1 MNLEELKKKMD
12 EEHYIY
18 DDTLSTVLYVAL
30 QLGRPLL
37 IEGAAGVGKT
47 EVAKVMAAALDRE
60 LVRLQCY
67 EGLDESKALYE
78 WNYQKQL
85 LSIQVNM
92 NAQDREAL
100 TRSLFSDEYLLERP
114 LLKSIRSEKPVV
126 LLIDEIDKADEEFEA
141 FLLELLSEM
150 QVTIPEVGT
159 IRANSVPFVVLT
171 SNRARPLSEA
181 LRRRCAYLY
190 IEYPD
195 MEKELAILRAKLPH
209 VDDRLCAQVA
219 LAVQKLRSNEV
230 ILKKPSIAETLD
242 WAAALDALGIRELT
256 PDALRK
262 TAGFVLKN
270 NEDMAALARQT
281 ADKLDAMGIKFKVV
295 NVVDLVKLQSAKEN
309 NEALS
314 DEEFAELFT
323 EDKPVL
329 FAYHSYARDV
339 RGLIYDRPN
348 HDNFNVHGYEEQGS
362 TTTPYDMV
370 RVNNIDRYELQAEAL
385 RMIDADKYADK
396 INELEAFRQEA
407 FQFAVDNGYDHPD
420 YTDWVYSG
428 VNTNK
433 QGAVSATAATAGDN
447 E

>member
-1 MNLEELKKKMD
+1 MTFEELKQKMD
-12 EEHYIY
+12 EAHYIY
-18 DDTLSTVLYVAL
+18 DETLATVLYVAL

-47 EVAKVMAAALDRE
+47 EIAKVMASALDRD

-92 NAQDREAL
+92 NEADKDAL

-114 LLKSIRSEKPVV
+114 LLQSIRSEKPVV

-141 FLLELLSEM
+141 FLLELLSDM
-150 QVTIPEVGT
+150 QVSIPEVGT
-159 IRANSVPFVVLT
+159 IRAKTIPFVVLT

-209 VDDRLCAQVA
+209 VDDRLAAQVA
-219 LAVQKLRSNEV
+219 LAVQKLRANEV

-256 PDALRK
+256 PDALRQ

-270 NEDMAALARQT
+270 NEDI
-281 ADKLDAMGIKFKVV
+281 DAM
-295 NVVDLVKLQSAKEN
+295 DL
-309 NEALS
+309 
-314 DEEFAELFT
+314 
-323 EDKPVL
+323 EDT
-329 FAYHSYARDV
+329 
-339 RGLIYDRPN
+339 G
-348 HDNFNVHGYEEQGS
+348 HDCQCGGTCGHHHHHGGHHHD
-362 TTTPYDMV
+362 P
-370 RVNNIDRYELQAEAL
+370 A
-385 RMIDADKYADK
+385 
-396 INELEAFRQEA
+396 
-407 FQFAVDNGYDHPD
+407 
-420 YTDWVYSG
+420 
-428 VNTNK
+428 
-433 QGAVSATAATAGDN
+433 
-447 E
+447 

>member
-1 MNLEELKKKMD
+1 MNLEELKRKMD

-159 IRANSVPFVVLT
+159 IKANSVPFVVLT

-256 PDALRK
+256 PDALRQ

-270 NEDMAALARQT
+270 NED
-281 ADKLDAMGIKFKVV
+281 
-295 NVVDLVKLQSAKEN
+295 LQLLEQ
-309 NEALS
+309 EQQ
-314 DEEFAELFT
+314 
-323 EDKPVL
+323 
-329 FAYHSYARDV
+329 
-339 RGLIYDRPN
+339 
-348 HDNFNVHGYEEQGS
+348 EEQKEHCG
-362 TTTPYDMV
+362 
-370 RVNNIDRYELQAEAL
+370 RC
-385 RMIDADKYADK
+385 
-396 INELEAFRQEA
+396 
-407 FQFAVDNGYDHPD
+407 
-420 YTDWVYSG
+420 
-428 VNTNK
+428 
-433 QGAVSATAATAGDN
+433 QGHSHG
-447 E
+447 

>member
-1 MNLEELKKKMD
+1 MTYEQLKQKMD
-12 EEHYIY
+12 EAHYIY
-18 DDTLSTVLYVAL
+18 DETLATVLYVSL

-47 EVAKVMAAALDRE
+47 EVAKVMASALGRD

-85 LSIQVNM
+85 LAIQVNQ
-92 NAQDREAL
+92 NSQDKEAL
-100 TRSLFSDEYLLERP
+100 TKSLFSDEYLLERP
-114 LLKSIRSEKPVV
+114 LLQSIRSEKPVV

-159 IRANSVPFVVLT
+159 VKAKTIPFVVLT

-190 IEYPD
+190 IEYPE

-219 LAVQKLRSNEV
+219 LAVHKLRSNEA

-242 WAAALDALGIRELT
+242 WAAALDALGIQELT
-256 PDALRK
+256 PDALRQ

-270 NEDMAALARQT
+270 NEDFQAM
-281 ADKLDAMGIKFKVV
+281 DLDSGEPGHEC
-295 NVVDLVKLQSAKEN
+295 QCGGCGGH
-309 NEALS
+309 
-314 DEEFAELFT
+314 T
-323 EDKPVL
+323 
-329 FAYHSYARDV
+329 
-339 RGLIYDRPN
+339 
-348 HDNFNVHGYEEQGS
+348 HG
-362 TTTPYDMV
+362 
-370 RVNNIDRYELQAEAL
+370 
-385 RMIDADKYADK
+385 
-396 INELEAFRQEA
+396 
-407 FQFAVDNGYDHPD
+407 
-420 YTDWVYSG
+420 
-428 VNTNK
+428 
-433 QGAVSATAATAGDN
+433 
-447 E
+447 

>member
-1 MNLEELKKKMD
+1 MDLETLKQKMD
-12 EEHYIY
+12 QQKYVY
-18 DDTLSTVLYVAL
+18 DDTLATVLTVAL
-30 QLGRPLL
+30 ALGRPLL

-92 NAQDREAL
+92 GSTDSDTL
-100 TRSLFSDEYLLERP
+100 TKNLFGDEYLLERP

-159 IRANSVPFVVLT
+159 IKAKSVPFVVLT

-190 IEYPD
+190 IPYPD
-195 MEKELAILRAKLPH
+195 LDKELTILRKKLPH
-209 VDDRLCAQVA
+209 ADDRLCVQVA
-219 LAVQKLRSNEV
+219 QAVQKLRSSEA

-242 WAAALDALGIRELT
+242 WAAALDALGVRELT
-256 PDALRK
+256 PDALRQ

-270 NEDMAALARQT
+270 QED
-281 ADKLDAMGIKFKVV
+281 
-295 NVVDLVKLQSAKEN
+295 
-309 NEALS
+309 
-314 DEEFAELFT
+314 
-323 EDKPVL
+323 
-329 FAYHSYARDV
+329 
-339 RGLIYDRPN
+339 
-348 HDNFNVHGYEEQGS
+348 
-362 TTTPYDMV
+362 
-370 RVNNIDRYELQAEAL
+370 
-385 RMIDADKYADK
+385 
-396 INELEAFRQEA
+396 
-407 FQFAVDNGYDHPD
+407 FAVLEQEEEEEKPCTCGCGGHHHD
-420 YTDWVYSG
+420 
-428 VNTNK
+428 
-433 QGAVSATAATAGDN
+433 
-447 E
+447 

>member
-1 MNLEELKKKMD
+1 MDLELLKQKMD
-12 EEHYIY
+12 EANYIY
-18 DDTLSTVLYVAL
+18 DDTLATVLYVAL

-47 EVAKVMAAALDRE
+47 EIAKVMAAALDRD

-92 NAQDREAL
+92 GTRDSEEL

-159 IRANSVPFVVLT
+159 IRAKSVPFVVLT

-190 IEYPD
+190 LQYPD
-195 MEKELAILRAKLPH
+195 MEKELAILRAKLPQ

-219 LAVQKLRSNEV
+219 LAVQKLRASEA

-256 PDALRK
+256 PDALRQ

-270 NEDMAALARQT
+270 NEDMELLEET
-281 ADKLDAMGIKFKVV
+281 
-295 NVVDLVKLQSAKEN
+295 QSQP
-309 NEALS
+309 L
-314 DEEFAELFT
+314 
-323 EDKPVL
+323 
-329 FAYHSYARDV
+329 H
-339 RGLIYDRPN
+339 
-348 HDNFNVHGYEEQGS
+348 HDCHCGGSCGGHHHG
-362 TTTPYDMV
+362 
-370 RVNNIDRYELQAEAL
+370 
-385 RMIDADKYADK
+385 
-396 INELEAFRQEA
+396 
-407 FQFAVDNGYDHPD
+407 
-420 YTDWVYSG
+420 
-428 VNTNK
+428 
-433 QGAVSATAATAGDN
+433 
-447 E
+447 